1 MSDDTNPPF
10 NPNSSN
16 AMFATILAKLDEQDR
31 VAERILQGVT
41 LTNGRVTKLE
51 KWKTSVE
58 AKVAAISLAV
68 STIAGVVGW
77 YFGS

>member
-10 NPNSSN
+10 NPNSST